1 MSASVDSKALTL
13 TLSPLDATL
22 TKNMGVGLLW
32 LTRNAAKSNLRMS
45 PKSRMPD
52 RPRLLPASHHQSL
65 DVQRLQL
72 RIHQER
78 IVELRHLAPAFSENR
93 QQPCRKRLV
102 PLKRQAGHVSDN
114 QRKLIRSDVAGH
126 RNGVQSRAAHR
137 RITQQR
143 INGKVSFAPALG

>member
-1 MSASVDSKALTL
+1 M
-13 TLSPLDATL
+13 LSPLDATP

-32 LTRNAAKSNLRMS
+32 LTRNAAKSNLRMP

-52 RPRLLPASHHQSL
+52 RPRLVPACHQSPITNHQSL

-102 PLKRQAGHVSDN
+102 PLERQASHIADN
-114 QRKLIRSDVAGH
+114 QRKLIRSDVAG
-126 RNGVQSRAAHR
+126 
-137 RITQQR
+137 QR
-143 INGKVSFAPALG
+143 HS